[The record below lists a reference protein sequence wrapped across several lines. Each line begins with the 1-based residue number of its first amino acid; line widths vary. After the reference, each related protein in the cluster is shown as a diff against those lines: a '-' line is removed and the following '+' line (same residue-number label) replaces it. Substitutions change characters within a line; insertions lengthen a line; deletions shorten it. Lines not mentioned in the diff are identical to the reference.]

1 MPLPASSPSNKRVVV
16 PEFPQFKSVDG
27 SVKLPPRISVVCP
40 SSNILIPQCT
50 KQSRVETTSFPS
62 DKLEILRKENISIFS
77 GNVYAYEEGLEIWSE
92 KLTVTS
98 SDDERTI
105 NKIDALDNV
114 KILRQNLMI
123 NGRQK

>member
-62 DKLEILRKENISIFS
+62 DKLEICDSPFDIAAKIRALCDNDLSP
-77 GNVYAYEEGLEIWSE
+77 GNVNVPL
-92 KLTVTS
+92 
-98 SDDERTI
+98 
-105 NKIDALDNV
+105 ID
-114 KILRQNLMI
+114 ILF
-123 NGRQK
+123 